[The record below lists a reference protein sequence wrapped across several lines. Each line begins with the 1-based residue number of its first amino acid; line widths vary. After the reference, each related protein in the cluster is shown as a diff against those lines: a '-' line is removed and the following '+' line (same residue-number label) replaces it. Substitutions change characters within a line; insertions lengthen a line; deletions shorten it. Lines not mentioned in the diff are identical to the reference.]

1 MDVLPSIVAAGTAGV
16 VLRFAAAFFLV
27 VVGVAFVYMLVR
39 AGRAFQSVDK
49 LVTDLDTEI
58 MPVISKAGTTID
70 EVNSE
75 LGKVNDITASVAEMT
90 ERVDSAT
97 RVVETALSSPA
108 KKAAAFTNG
117 VTQSVS
123 SFFGRHSSWWSEH
136 GEAEGEPAGS
146 ASGGQ
151 SDQNAAGASSW
162 TPPAP
167 EGPVRAAEADAG
179 AARAAAGSG
188 DAALDADEH
197 AADVPGP
204 PPASAAEEVEER
216 SL

>member
-1 MDVLPSIVAAGTAGV
+1 MDVLPTIVAAGTAGV

-58 MPVISKAGTTID
+58 MPVINKAGTTID

-75 LGKVNDITASVAEMT
+75 LGKVNDITASVADMT

-97 RVVETALSSPA
+97 RAVETALSSPA
-108 KKAAAFTNG
+108 RKAAAFTSG

-123 SFFGRHSSWWSEH
+123 SFFSRHGSGWSERA
-136 GEAEGEPAGS
+136 EAESEAAGPAT
-146 ASGGQ
+146 GGQ
-151 SDQNAAGASSW
+151 SDQNASGASSW

-167 EGPVRAAEADAG
+167 QGPGRAAEAG
-179 AARAAAGSG
+179 AAPAVDGSGAAASG
-188 DAALDADEH
+188 GEH
-197 AADVPGP
+197 AGDLADP
-204 PPASAAEEVEER
+204 PPVNAAQEAEER

>member
-1 MDVLPSIVAAGTAGV
+1 MDVLPTILAAGTAGT

-27 VVGVAFVYMLVR
+27 VVGVAFVYMLIR

-58 MPVISKAGTTID
+58 MPVINKAGTTID

-97 RVVETALSSPA
+97 RVVETAFASPA

-117 VTQSVS
+117 VTQTVS

-136 GEAEGEPAGS
+136 AETEGEPAGP
-146 ASGGQ
+146 ATDDQ
-151 SDQNAAGASSW
+151 SDQSTPPASSW
-162 TPPAP
+162 APSEPA
-167 EGPVRAAEADAG
+167 GPVRAAEAG
-179 AARAAAGSG
+179 VAATAAG
-188 DAALDADEH
+188 E
-197 AADVPGP
+197 P
-204 PPASAAEEVEER
+204 AEEVAGASTVNTDEEAEGS